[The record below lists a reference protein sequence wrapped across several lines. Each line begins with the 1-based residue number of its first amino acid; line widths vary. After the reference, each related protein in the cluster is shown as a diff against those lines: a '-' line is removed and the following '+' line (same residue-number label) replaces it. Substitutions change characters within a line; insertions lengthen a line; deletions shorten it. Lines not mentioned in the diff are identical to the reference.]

1 MRCSHLNAAL
11 TGSVSIK
18 EIILDIDYGYIKEVL
33 EEIKQ
38 GQSPYVQSGDL
49 FKKHLNVDDS
59 YSQKFVF
66 HWHLIVENGFIS
78 TNTSSIYDLKESGL
92 IPSPQNP
99 MHFMINGKPI
109 RLTTI
114 GVEFLQSLNEPK
126 VLEVIQDKFK
136 NEGLSAVFDI
146 SKQLTMKILNKK
158 LDSID
163 I

>member
-1 MRCSHLNAAL
+1 MRCSLLNWAL

>member
-1 MRCSHLNAAL
+1 M
-11 TGSVSIK
+11 
-18 EIILDIDYGYIKEVL
+18 
-33 EEIKQ
+33 
-38 GQSPYVQSGDL
+38 

>member
-1 MRCSHLNAAL
+1 MRASPLNWAL

>member
-1 MRCSHLNAAL
+1 M
-11 TGSVSIK
+11 
-18 EIILDIDYGYIKEVL
+18 
-33 EEIKQ
+33 
-38 GQSPYVQSGDL
+38 
-49 FKKHLNVDDS
+49 NVDEN
-59 YSQKFVF
+59 YSHKFIF

-92 IPSPQNP
+92 IPSLQNP
-99 MHFMINGKPI
+99 MHFTINSKPI

-114 GVEFLQSLNEPK
+114 GIEFLQSLNSPK

-146 SKQLTMKILNKK
+146 SKQLAMKILNKK
-158 LDSID
+158 LDGID

>member
-1 MRCSHLNAAL
+1 
-11 TGSVSIK
+11 
-18 EIILDIDYGYIKEVL
+18 
-33 EEIKQ
+33 
-38 GQSPYVQSGDL
+38 
-49 FKKHLNVDDS
+49 
-59 YSQKFVF
+59 
-66 HWHLIVENGFIS
+66 
-78 TNTSSIYDLKESGL
+78 
-92 IPSPQNP
+92 NP

>member
-1 MRCSHLNAAL
+1 
-11 TGSVSIK
+11 K
-18 EIILDIDYGYIKEVL
+18 ELL

-38 GQSPYVQSGDL
+38 GQSPYVKSGD
-49 FKKHLNVDDS
+49 FFHKHLNVDEN
-59 YSQKFVF
+59 YSHKFIF

-92 IPSPQNP
+92 IPSLQNP
-99 MHFMINGKPI
+99 MHFTINSKPI

-114 GVEFLQSLNEPK
+114 GIEFLQSLNSPK

-146 SKQLTMKILNKK
+146 SKQLAMKILNKK
-158 LDSID
+158 LDGID

>member
-1 MRCSHLNAAL
+1 M
-11 TGSVSIK
+11 
-18 EIILDIDYGYIKEVL
+18 DIDYGYIKELL

-38 GQSPYVQSGDL
+38 RQSPYVKSGD
-49 FKKHLNVDDS
+49 FFHKHLNVDEN
-59 YSQKFVF
+59 YSHKFIF

-92 IPSPQNP
+92 IPSLQNP
-99 MHFMINGKPI
+99 MHFTINSKPI

-114 GVEFLQSLNEPK
+114 GIEFLQSLNSPK

-146 SKQLTMKILNKK
+146 SKQLAMKILNKK
-158 LDSID
+158 LDGID

>member
-1 MRCSHLNAAL
+1 M
-11 TGSVSIK
+11 
-18 EIILDIDYGYIKEVL
+18 DIDYGYIKELL

-38 GQSPYVQSGDL
+38 WQSPYVKSGD
-49 FKKHLNVDDS
+49 FFHKHLNVDEN
-59 YSQKFVF
+59 YSHKFIF

-92 IPSPQNP
+92 IPSLQNP
-99 MHFMINGKPI
+99 MHFTINSKPI

-114 GVEFLQSLNEPK
+114 GIEFLQSLNSPK

-146 SKQLTMKILNKK
+146 SKQLAMKILNKK
-158 LDSID
+158 LDGID

>member
-1 MRCSHLNAAL
+1 M
-11 TGSVSIK
+11 
-18 EIILDIDYGYIKEVL
+18 DIDYGYIKELL

-38 GQSPYVQSGDL
+38 GQSPYVKSGD
-49 FKKHLNVDDS
+49 FFHKHLNVDEN
-59 YSQKFVF
+59 YSHKFIF

-78 TNTSSIYDLKESGL
+78 TNTRSIYDLKESGL
-92 IPSPQNP
+92 IPSLQNP
-99 MHFMINGKPI
+99 MHFTINSKPI

-114 GVEFLQSLNEPK
+114 GIEFLQSLNSPK

-146 SKQLTMKILNKK
+146 SKQLAMKILNKK
-158 LDSID
+158 LDGID